1 MRGAANQF
9 WPLQNARG
17 GDRLN
22 SLAPALGSSVV
33 VVESPAPSPSRISG
47 TGGSE
52 SRWQAMPLVAVAAL
66 WYLAK
71 AKVLA
76 FGLSN
81 VYFKSLGL
89 PTLFSADDRR
99 PCGSRSIGI
108 NRCAVSV
115 QLELCLGPHGNQ
127 GIVGILTLAVG
138 SRRCRHAGRRQFRR
152 LGYQLETARR
162 KSIVDRILR
171 SLRRQVLPHRHRK

>member
-33 VVESPAPSPSRISG
+33 VVENPAPSPGRISG

-99 PCGSRSIGI
+99 PCGSSSIGADRAMSRASWQPGRHPHPGSGI
-108 NRCAVSV
+108 TPVSPCRSPAVSAIGLPV
-115 QLELCLGPHGNQ
+115 GNSRKA
-127 GIVGILTLAVG
+127 ISCWPNPPVPTPAG
-138 SRRCRHAGRRQFRR
+138 S
-152 LGYQLETARR
+152 TA
-162 KSIVDRILR
+162 
-171 SLRRQVLPHRHRK
+171 PAP